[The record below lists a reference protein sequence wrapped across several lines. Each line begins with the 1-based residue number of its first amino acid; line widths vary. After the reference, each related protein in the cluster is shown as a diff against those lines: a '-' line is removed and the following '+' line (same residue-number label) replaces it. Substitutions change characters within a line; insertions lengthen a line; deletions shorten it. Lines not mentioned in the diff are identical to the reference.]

1 MALTIEAID
10 SGAGPRVAVLAL
22 DGELDASNYESLIDR
37 VRAAHEAGAS
47 ALVLDLGG
55 LTFMASSGLV
65 ALYSAV
71 RLMRGDAPPDL
82 ELGWGAIHE
91 IEDAADV
98 ESPVVRLA
106 AVRPAVE
113 RVLERTGLK
122 RLFHL
127 DPSRAEAI
135 TALAGG

>member
-1 MALTIEAID
+1 MALTIESLD

-37 VRAAHEAGAS
+37 VRAAHEAGAAS
-47 ALVLDLGG
+47 LVLDLGE

-65 ALYSAV
+65 ALYSAA
-71 RLMRGDAPPDL
+71 RLMRGDAPPDP

-91 IEDAADV
+91 MEDEAGA

-106 AVRPAVE
+106 AVQPPVE
-113 RVLERTGLK
+113 RVLDRTGLR

-127 DPSRAEAI
+127 DATRADAI
-135 TALAGG
+135 AALTGA

>member
-1 MALTIEAID
+1 MALTIESLDA
-10 SGAGPRVAVLAL
+10 GAGPRVAVLAL

-37 VRAAHEAGAS
+37 VRAAHQAGAA
-47 ALVLDLGG
+47 ALVLDLGR

-71 RLMRGDAPPDL
+71 RLMRGDAPPDP

-91 IEDAADV
+91 MEDEADA

-106 AVRPAVE
+106 AVQPAVE
-113 RVLERTGLK
+113 RVLDRTGLK
-122 RLFHL
+122 RLFHV
-127 DPSRAEAI
+127 DASRAEAI
-135 TALAGG
+135 AALAGS

>member
-1 MALTIEAID
+1 MALTIELVEA
-10 SGAGPRVAVLAL
+10 GAGPRVAVLVLA
-22 DGELDASNYESLIDR
+22 GELDASNYESLIDR
-37 VRAAHEAGAS
+37 VRVAHAAGAE

-71 RLMRGDAPPDL
+71 RLMRGDAPPDP

-91 IEDAADV
+91 MEDAADE
-98 ESPVVRLA
+98 ESPIVRLA
-106 AVRPAVE
+106 AVQPAVE
-113 RVLERTGLK
+113 RVLDRTGLR

-127 DPSRAEAI
+127 DPSRAEAVA
-135 TALAGG
+135 ALARG